1 LLEGIIRNKGMI
13 MQVRQTKV
21 DYKLIHEYLAYI
33 NFEHKYERIYLVE
46 PVSSSQFVIR
56 LKFPHTL
63 ETLPVYVN
71 NRQWEYF
78 LANREKSV
86 QQ

>member
-1 LLEGIIRNKGMI
+1 

-21 DYKLIHEYLAYI
+21 DYALIHEYLAYI

-78 LANREKSV
+78 LENREKSV
-86 QQ
+86 QE